1 MSDNQKL
8 NEILSK
14 IEKLKED
21 GVHIYRNRKSDI
33 LFITGCTSSKS
44 EDEGTIPAY
53 CRYTGAASKQILS
66 FFKDNSAPL
75 KKDRFIDLYIMS
87 AGYGFIPADSE
98 ISYYNVTFA
107 RTKEQPWMNSD
118 ARKKM
123 AEKLKL
129 SQNFEEILEQGYKLI
144 ILRLGSDYVQAL
156 NSMAPPKGY
165 KVPEG
170 TKLCYLK
177 PKSTQEILLQGTVH
191 PIKVCASNLRKYGNN
206 ISYQDCIWSEFLK
219 KHQLESAENISKSIT
234 DKIEDLVK

>member
-44 EDEGTIPAY
+44 EDEGIIPAY
-53 CRYTGAASKQILS
+53 CRYTGAASKQILT
-66 FFKDNSAPL
+66 FFKDNCACL
-75 KKDRFIDLYIMS
+75 DKDRFFDLYILS
-87 AGYGFIPADSE
+87 AGYGFIPADGK
-98 ISYYNVTFA
+98 IQNYNVTFA
-107 RTKEQPWMNSD
+107 KKSSHQKE
-118 ARKKM
+118 KM
-123 AEKLKL
+123 AKELKL
-129 SQNFEEILEQGYKLI
+129 NQNFKTILEQDYKLI
-144 ILRLGSDYVQAL
+144 ILRLGNDYVQAL
-156 NSMAPPKGY
+156 NSVAPPNGY

-177 PKSTQEILLQGTVH
+177 PKSTQEILLQGTVL

-206 ISYQDCIWSEFLK
+206 ISYQDCIWSEFFK
-219 KHQLESAENISKSIT
+219 KHRLESAENISKSIT